1 MTFSSGFGA
10 IDRAQ
15 TLQQAGEL
23 NALAEPKGLIVN
35 TKHIADFVL
44 FNVRSKTDPN
54 DNGRAFSYEEAK
66 AYILE
71 ASETD

>member
-10 IDRAQ
+10 IDRTQ
-15 TLQQAGEL
+15 ILQQAGEL
-23 NALAEPKGLIVN
+23 NALAEPKGLVVN
-35 TKHIADFVL
+35 TKNIADFVL

-66 AYILE
+66 AYIVD
-71 ASETD
+71 ASDGD